1 MVNKKNTLK
10 DLQKVTGAMK
20 IEQQFD
26 LIVTAIE
33 DLPTKYP
40 NDVTE
45 EDADNLICLLDEAQ
59 FRYKKWKENN
69 ERKVIEVPP
78 AYA

>member
-33 DLPTKYP
+33 DLPTKYQD
-40 NDVTE
+40 DVTE

-59 FRYKKWKENN
+59 FRYEKWKENN

>member
-59 FRYKKWKENN
+59 FRYEKWKENN

>member
-1 MVNKKNTLK
+1 
-10 DLQKVTGAMK
+10 MK

-45 EDADNLICLLDEAQ
+45 EDTDNLICLLDEAQ
-59 FRYKKWKENN
+59 FRYEKWKGNN
-69 ERKVIEVPP
+69 ERIVIEVSP